1 MKQKIVIVIAVFFAL
16 FAAENVFAQTL
27 SQLVDQY
34 EQNCAVIETNIN
46 AIVSSSPALNYL
58 LTGNWQNSRDWT
70 ALQQSLDRDSQ
81 IKRSLERFDTEP
93 YDARISR
100 AGNVYRRGFNKL
112 RDFLYKNNASQY
124 APQWCPIN

>member
-1 MKQKIVIVIAVFFAL
+1 MKIVIVAVVFLTL
-16 FAAENVFAQTL
+16 FAAENIFAQTL

-34 EQNCAVIETNIN
+34 EQNCAVIEMNIN

-58 LTGNWQNSRDWT
+58 MTGNWQNSRDWT
-70 ALQQSLDRDSQ
+70 ALKESLDRDSQ
-81 IKRSLERFDTEP
+81 IQRALERFDTEP

-112 RDFLYKNNASQY
+112 RDFLNKNKAYQY
-124 APQWCPIN
+124 VPQWCPIN